1 MSVTREIK
9 VYRGLYNTGEK
20 INFSPIT
27 ETVTGDILETWYSIE
42 VSGGIPARDMGVETT
57 DGFVYPMFAI
67 HGGRTYYYDEDTQ
80 ESITLKGVLLNHE
93 IDNSWIVVYA
103 PKGNYGIGVPRP
115 EIAYTEN
122 KDVRIHVGSSVD
134 TIENDVL
141 EQSEDFDFFEISISN
156 GIMSD
161 NFFTYGGTFSPTCTI
176 EMMPTDK
183 IAQGN
188 FIRLEFKLYGI
199 WQNFGVFYV
208 KEPPES
214 TSEYVSVSGIGMLE
228 MCGDFIAKDAT
239 KSSVIWDSAIL
250 SIKGLVHNIY
260 DSFGVPVLFN
270 FDVNRTETQRNYYQ
284 NSSIVIPHGIEEN
297 EMESNGITYSSYIM
311 TGGFTS
317 IRNAISKLAVALY
330 SNAVEIAGA
339 IVIMHNDEHD
349 FADCGCFE
357 DYTIEEPVQRM
368 NAYYCPYKVNVEC
381 QQMQMAEFSNKATDS
396 TGTTVKYDVINAPA
410 LMDTTKTVNILN
422 EKVIDEARKIIYYPV
437 TIAEDDGGWCDVT
450 HLSPIYWGQMDFAK
464 YPIHDFATL
473 MALNKPFYYYP
484 IETELNGYSPFV
496 YAGAGIK
503 MRINGTVYF
512 VYVGTLD
519 LSWEGGMFS
528 MSISSPADIDLNGGN
543 DSTTSSGASSSAGIG
558 TLSVG
563 VLNSIKKAK
572 LLDAKSI
579 LGEKIADSTIEN
591 ANIADATIGYEKV
604 NKSFITDLTADN
616 AYIENLTAKVAELGY
631 LKADSADLKYA
642 TITNLEAVD
651 GKIDTLESKA
661 ITTDN
666 LEAKVA
672 TLGYLSV
679 ESANAKFATIENLT
693 AVDGKIDTLSSKAI
707 TTENLTAKVAELGYL
722 SVKSAEI
729 GYAKVDFSNVGT
741 QVVSSSMIIDGAVTN
756 EKVANLSANKITSGT
771 IDASKITVT
780 NLNAD
785 NITVGTINGHR
796 IGNGSLSL
804 DKLAE
809 EVPTKEYLDNVEKN
823 LQGQIDGAIE
833 TFTKTEIPTLN
844 NEPANAWT
852 DNATRKKHIGDI
864 CYVVNP
870 SSSADGYCYRFTNVG
885 TEDNPSYTW
894 SLIKDSDVTKALQDI
909 IDINGEITGIKRF
922 DSEISAWKVDTDSEL
937 SSLKTRTT
945 NLETDIGSKVS
956 SSVFNELKQ
965 TVDKNSASITSLS
978 STVSK
983 KADGSTVET
992 LTNTVNEVK
1001 QTADSNSL
1009 SISSMQT
1016 EIGKKADGSTVTEV
1030 SNKVTQITADLNGFK
1045 STVSTTYAT
1054 KTDFNNLQ
1062 IGGRNLIKDTS
1073 TAKVNTNW
1081 KQNGW
1086 GGNFTTYDV
1095 GVYSL
1100 LAQSGWQVARYVNL
1114 KEYSGKTVT
1123 ISFYGMCLSNETT
1136 STEQWGLFISN
1147 EVGTNP
1153 WVSHYLSDKPEKDT
1167 WNFYEYTCVLN
1178 KDGQIGI
1185 GAFCAPEGKN
1195 LQTTWLI
1202 KKLKLEL
1209 GNKATDWSP
1218 APEDIEQTAKSYTDQ
1233 KADEITQ
1240 VVSKKV
1246 GADEIISKINQT
1258 AETITIDASKLDL
1271 NGYVTVKNLKGDGT
1285 TEINGANIIT
1295 GSIKANKIDIADLF
1309 AQNITATSMNV
1320 TGDSK
1325 FGPFGVSSDTAQ
1337 IIARDTDNNQV
1348 TIGTEYLKLFSGVSG
1363 TETLRIMD
1371 IESELIH
1378 MGSGSGLGANYGLSG
1393 FKINDDNEGR
1403 WLKGETNKIEFRDVR
1418 STAKYTTYGLDEIQF
1433 MGVSNFTI
1441 GTDLKIYGNLT
1452 VNATTFIEE
1461 DGISFVNSYGKQ
1473 VKNIHMISA
1482 SNNFDLGHGGYD
1494 NKIGATNIYGNEIW
1508 IKPYKNL
1515 QSTRQLRILWSGG
1528 HYMGTDQTATL
1539 SDKIENQLNGIVLV
1553 WSKYSNGVQNYEWN
1567 SFFIPKQIVAER
1579 PGEGHVMYCIGSWP
1593 SYKYVYIN
1601 QTTIAGSSA
1610 NTSTSN
1616 KINGVNV
1623 DSKNH
1628 VLRYVFGV

>member
-1 MSVTREIK
+1 MRVTRDIK

-57 DGFVYPMFAI
+57 DGFVYPIFAI

-156 GIMSD
+156 GVMSD

-239 KSSVIWDSAIL
+239 KPEGTWKSSIL

-572 LLDAKSI
+572 LLDPKSI

-591 ANIADATIGYEKV
+591 ANIADATIGFEKV

-642 TITNLEAVD
+642 TIINLEAVS
-651 GKIDTLESKA
+651 GKVDTLETKA

-666 LEAKVA
+666 L
-672 TLGYLSV
+672 S
-679 ESANAKFATIENLT
+679 
-693 AVDGKIDTLSSKAI
+693 
-707 TTENLTAKVAELGYL
+707 AKVAELGYL
-722 SVKSAEI
+722 TVDAADIK
-729 GYAKVDFSNVGT
+729 YANIELSNIETANVGKLFADVGLIDRAT
-741 QVVSSSMIIDGAVTN
+741 II
-756 EKVANLSANKITSGT
+756 E
-771 IDASKITVT
+771 
-780 NLNAD
+780 
-785 NITVGTINGHR
+785 GH
-796 IGNGSLSL
+796 
-804 DKLAE
+804 
-809 EVPTKEYLDNVEKN
+809 
-823 LQGQIDGAIE
+823 
-833 TFTKTEIPTLN
+833 
-844 NEPANAWT
+844 
-852 DNATRKKHIGDI
+852 
-864 CYVVNP
+864 
-870 SSSADGYCYRFTNVG
+870 
-885 TEDNPSYTW
+885 
-894 SLIKDSDVTKALQDI
+894 
-909 IDINGEITGIKRF
+909 ITGF
-922 DSEISAWKVDTDSEL
+922 LDSVEVNA
-937 SSLKTRTT
+937 
-945 NLETDIGSKVS
+945 
-956 SSVFNELKQ
+956 
-965 TVDKNSASITSLS
+965 ASITAGTLI
-978 STVSK
+978 
-983 KADGSTVET
+983 ADRILLRGNNQGVLYALNNFGELESQNVDT
-992 LTNTVNEVK
+992 L
-1001 QTADSNSL
+1001 
-1009 SISSMQT
+1009 
-1016 EIGKKADGSTVTEV
+1016 DGYVLTDHT
-1030 SNKVTQITADLNGFK
+1030 ITADKIVAK
-1045 STVSTTYAT
+1045 SIT
-1054 KTDFNNLQ
+1054 
-1062 IGGRNLIKDTS
+1062 
-1073 TAKVNTNW
+1073 
-1081 KQNGW
+1081 
-1086 GGNFTTYDV
+1086 
-1095 GVYSL
+1095 
-1100 LAQSGWQVARYVNL
+1100 
-1114 KEYSGKTVT
+1114 
-1123 ISFYGMCLSNETT
+1123 SNE
-1136 STEQWGLFISN
+1136 
-1147 EVGTNP
+1147 
-1153 WVSHYLSDKPEKDT
+1153 
-1167 WNFYEYTCVLN
+1167 
-1178 KDGQIGI
+1178 
-1185 GAFCAPEGKN
+1185 
-1195 LQTTWLI
+1195 
-1202 KKLKLEL
+1202 
-1209 GNKATDWSP
+1209 
-1218 APEDIEQTAKSYTDQ
+1218 
-1233 KADEITQ
+1233 
-1240 VVSKKV
+1240 
-1246 GADEIISKINQT
+1246 
-1258 AETITIDASKLDL
+1258 IDVE
-1271 NGYVTVKNLKGDGT
+1271 N
-1285 TEINGANIIT
+1285 
-1295 GSIKANKIDIADLF
+1295 LF
-1309 AQNITATSMNV
+1309 AQNITATSMTI

-1325 FGPFGVSSDTAQ
+1325 FGPFKISSDYSYIWAK
-1337 IIARDTDNNQV
+1337 DTDENQV
-1348 TIGTEYLKLFSGVSG
+1348 TLSTEYLKFYSGVIG
-1363 TETLRIMD
+1363 TETSRIMGIASD
-1371 IESELIH
+1371 YIH
-1378 MGSGSGLGANYGLSG
+1378 MSSGAGSYSDYGLGK
-1393 FKINDDNEGR
+1393 FTITNDNQKAWIRGD
-1403 WLKGETNKIEFRDVR
+1403 F
-1418 STAKYTTYGLDEIQF
+1418 SEIQF
-1433 MGVSNFTI
+1433 GDNRSSESMLTKYRGDGITFTGVSSFDI
-1441 GTDLKIYGNLT
+1441 GTNLT
-1452 VNATTFIEE
+1452 INENIMIDN
-1461 DGISFVNSYGKQ
+1461 DGISQKNSSGKW
-1473 VKNIHMISA
+1473 VTNIQILNS
-1482 SNNFDLGHGGYD
+1482 SNNFELGYGGY
-1494 NKIGATNIYGNEIW
+1494 NKKIGATNIYGNEIW

-1515 QSTRQLRILWSGG
+1515 QSTRQLKILWTGG

-1539 SDKIENQLNGIVLV
+1539 SDKIENQLNGVVLV

-1579 PGEGHVMYCIGSWP
+1579 PGEGHVMYCIGPWP

-1601 QTTIAGSSA
+1601 QKTIAGSSA
-1610 NTSTSN
+1610 NTSASN

>member
-20 INFSPIT
+20 INISPIT

-42 VSGGIPARDMGVETT
+42 VSGGIPAKDMGVETT

-67 HGGRTYYYDEDTQ
+67 HGGRTYYYDKNTK

-115 EIAYTEN
+115 EISYTEN

-239 KSSVIWDSAIL
+239 KPEGIWKSSIL
-250 SIKGLVHNIY
+250 SIKGLVHYIY
-260 DSFGVPVLFN
+260 DTFGVPVLFN

-284 NSSIVIPHGIEEN
+284 NSSIVIPHGIEES
-297 EMESNGITYSSYIM
+297 EMESNGITYSGYTM
-311 TGGFTS
+311 TDGFTS
-317 IRNAISKLAVALY
+317 VRNAISKLAVALY
-330 SNAVEIAGA
+330 SNAVEIAGS

-357 DYTIEEPVQRM
+357 DDTIEEPVQRM
-368 NAYYCPYKVNVEC
+368 NAYYCPYKVDVEC
-381 QQMQMAEFSNKATDS
+381 QQMQMTEFSKKVTDS
-396 TGTTVKYDVINAPA
+396 TGTTVKYDAINAPA
-410 LMDTTKTVNILN
+410 LMDTTRTVNILN

-437 TIAEDDGGWCDVT
+437 TVAEDDGGWCDVT
-450 HLSPIYWGQMDFAK
+450 NLSPTYWGQMDFAK

-503 MRINGTVYF
+503 IRINGTVRF

-528 MSISSPADIDLNGGN
+528 MSISSPADIDLHGGN

-558 TLSVG
+558 TLSAG

-579 LGEKIADSTIEN
+579 FGEKIADATIEN
-591 ANIADATIGYEKV
+591 ANIADATIGFEKV

-642 TITNLEAVD
+642 TITNLEAVN
-651 GKIDTLESKA
+651 GKIDTLETKA

-693 AVDGKIDTLSSKAI
+693 TVNGKIDTLSSKAI

-722 SVKSAEI
+722 SVNSAEI

-756 EKVANLSANKITSGT
+756 EKVANLSANKITSGE
-771 IDASKITVT
+771 IDANNVTVS
-780 NLNAD
+780 NLNAS
-785 NITVGTINGHR
+785 NINTGTLTVGGVTLNIKENKAE
-796 IGNGSLSL
+796 IDGSDIKDGTVTLEGLST
-804 DKLAE
+804 
-809 EVPTKEYLDNVEKN
+809 EVKDA
-823 LQGQIDGAIE
+823 IDGAIE
-833 TFTKTEIPTLN
+833 TFTKSEIPTLN
-844 NEPANAWT
+844 NEPASLWT
-852 DNATRKKHIGDI
+852 DNETRKKHIGDV
-864 CYVVNP
+864 CYVLNP
-870 SSSADGYCYRFTNVG
+870 KSSANGYCYRFSNTG
-885 TEDNPSYTW
+885 KEASPSYEW
-894 SLIKDSDVTKALQDI
+894 VLIKDSDVTKALKDI
-909 IDINGEITGIKRF
+909 ININKDITGIKKF
-922 DSEISAWKVDTDSEL
+922 DEDISSWKKDTDEEL
-937 SSLKTRTT
+937 SSLKLRTT
-945 NLETDIGSKVS
+945 TLETDMGSKVE
-956 SSVFNELKQ
+956 SSVFNEVKQ
-965 TVDKNSASITSLS
+965 TVDENSSNIASLS
-978 STVSK
+978 TTVSK

-992 LTNTVNEVK
+992 LKNTVNEVK

-1016 EIGKKADGSTVTEV
+1016 EIGKKADGSTVTEL
-1030 SNKVTQITADLNGFK
+1030 STKTSKLEQNLDGFK
-1045 STVSTTYAT
+1045 TEVSKTYTT
-1054 KTDFNNLQ
+1054 KTEFDDLSV
-1062 IGGRNLIKDTS
+1062 GGRNL
-1073 TAKVNTNW
+1073 
-1081 KQNGW
+1081 
-1086 GGNFTTYDV
+1086 
-1095 GVYSL
+1095 L
-1100 LAQSGWQVARYVNL
+1100 L
-1114 KEYSGKTVT
+1114 YSGDLTKWTKEDGVSVVEDSDGWFKVVDSVHSMYRWGIYFDLENYEQNT
-1123 ISFYGMCLSNETT
+1123 DYILSVDVKYGNAVVGISQGFGNNGTDIQVIESGSKRLKKHFNTGNNTAPIRAYLYIIPTATNQYG
-1136 STEQWGLFISN
+1136 
-1147 EVGTNP
+1147 
-1153 WVSHYLSDKPEKDT
+1153 YLKCP
-1167 WNFYEYTCVLN
+1167 
-1178 KDGQIGI
+1178 
-1185 GAFCAPEGKN
+1185 
-1195 LQTTWLI
+1195 
-1202 KKLKLEL
+1202 KLEK
-1209 GNKATDWSP
+1209 GNKATDWTP
-1218 APEDIEQTAKSYTDQ
+1218 APEDIEQTSKSYTDQ
-1233 KADEITQ
+1233 KADEISQ

-1258 AETITIDASKLDL
+1258 AETITIDASKLNL
-1271 NGYVTVKNLKGDGT
+1271 TGYVTIENLKGSGT
-1285 TEINGANIIT
+1285 TEINGANITT
-1295 GSIKANKIDIADLF
+1295 GSIKADKIDTVDLF
-1309 AQNITATSMNV
+1309 AQNITATSMTI

-1325 FGPFGVSSDTAQ
+1325 FGPFGVSSDFAE

-1348 TIGTEYLKLFSGVSG
+1348 TIGTEYMKLFSGVSG

-1371 IESELIH
+1371 IASDHIH
-1378 MGSGSGLGANYGLSG
+1378 MSSGAGSYSDYELGK
-1393 FKINDDNEGR
+1393 FTITNDNQKAWIRGD
-1403 WLKGETNKIEFRDVR
+1403 
-1418 STAKYTTYGLDEIQF
+1418 YDEIQF
-1433 MGVSNFTI
+1433 GDNRSSDKMLTRYMGNGITFTGVSSFDI
-1441 GTDLKIYGNLT
+1441 GTNLT
-1452 VNATTFIEE
+1452 INENIMIDN
-1461 DGISFVNSYGKQ
+1461 DGISQKNSSGKW
-1473 VKNIHMISA
+1473 VTNIEILNP
-1482 SNNFDLGHGGYD
+1482 SNNFELGYGGYN
-1494 NKIGATNIYGNEIW
+1494 NKIGATNIYGNDIW
-1508 IKPYKNL
+1508 IKPYKDL
-1515 QSTRQLRILWSGG
+1515 QSTRHLKKLWTGANFLDAS
-1528 HYMGTDQTATL
+1528 QTAIL
-1539 SDKIENQLNGIVLV
+1539 SDKVTNQLNGIVLV
-1553 WSKYSNGVQNYEWN
+1553 WSCYNSGAKDYWWNFTFVPKEFVSEHGGNGVGIILY
-1567 SFFIPKQIVAER
+1567 
-1579 PGEGHVMYCIGSWP
+1579 GSP
-1593 SYKYVYIN
+1593 LGVKYVYIN
-1601 QTTIAGSSA
+1601 DNTINGANDNGSS
-1610 NTSTSN
+1610 S
-1616 KINGVNV
+1616 INISGVTFKPNV
-1623 DSKNH
+1623 Y
-1628 VLRYVFGV
+1628 VLREVWGV